1 MISQIPQEPEIDL
14 VRLGQILR
22 RNFWRLLL
30 FSAALALLTF
40 TISWWQVPTY
50 QASARLL
57 AAQSSAFTGSG
68 LLGTIPS
75 QSLIDAGAYR
85 EAALSNL
92 VLTRTLQLAGL
103 SSEPDDLER
112 FARKARVRTTE
123 GQNANVIIL
132 SVRDTN
138 AQKAAELA
146 NAWASSLMRWDD
158 ERVRGSFGNY
168 RESLE
173 AQMIAVQNQIVRETN
188 RSNNLS
194 DLLAL
199 RASLQRDIDL
209 IRALERSA
217 SGQLS
222 LIDRAIPPVRPASPR
237 PGLYAAVAFAM
248 GLVLGLG
255 LLLLREA
262 TARSIRNADEAF
274 QLTALPILGEF
285 PNKPGAGRSLSPEV
299 ASYLDINITHSVPA
313 DTPRIL
319 VVTSPAALEG
329 KSSVAL
335 SLARAYAMAGKS
347 TLLVDLNTRR
357 PVLHQE
363 FGITQGQDIVSALA
377 SLPHVQ
383 PQPVLVENNLYLIPC
398 LRLLE
403 NPPRLLSEQFRHFV
417 DFLKDARLYEVI
429 ILDTP
434 PVLAVTDAL
443 IVAPYA
449 SGVLVVVREGQTDRR
464 QLRSALEV
472 LKRVGAQTLGL
483 VMNQV
488 HDSQTLPKPDRA
500 YESSKA
506 AGLLRAAREEKQ

>member
-1 MISQIPQEPEIDL
+1 MIFQIPQEPEIDL

-40 TISWWQVPTY
+40 AISWWQVPTY

-75 QSLIDAGAYR
+75 QSLIDAAAYR
-85 EAALSNL
+85 EAALSSL
-92 VLTRTLQLAGL
+92 VLARTLQTVGL
-103 SSEPDDLER
+103 SSEPADLER
-112 FARKARVRTTE
+112 FTRKARVRTIE

-173 AQMIAVQNQIVRETN
+173 AQLAVVRNQIAREGNRTN
-188 RSNNLS
+188 EDFSG
-194 DLLAL
+194 LL
-199 RASLQRDIDL
+199 ASLQRDIDL
-209 IRALERSA
+209 VRALERSA

-222 LIDRAIPPVRPASPR
+222 LIDQAIPPVRPASPR
-237 PGLYAAVAFAM
+237 PALYGAVAFAV

-262 TARSIRNADEAF
+262 SARSIRNAEEAF

-285 PNKPGAGRSLSPEV
+285 PNKPAAGRSLSPEV
-299 ASYLDINITHSVPA
+299 ASYLYINIAHSMSA
-313 DTPRIL
+313 DAPCIL

-335 SLARAYAMAGKS
+335 SLARACAMAGKR

-363 FGITQGQDIVSALA
+363 FGITQGQDIVHALS

-383 PQPVLVENNLYLIPC
+383 PQPVLVENNLYLISC
-398 LRLLE
+398 LRPLE

-417 DFLKDARLYEVI
+417 DFSKDARLYKVI

-464 QLRSALEV
+464 QLRLALEV

-488 HDSQTLPKPDRA
+488 RDSQTLPKSDRA
-500 YESSKA
+500 YESSKTT
-506 AGLLRAAREEKQ
+506 GLLRAATEEKQ